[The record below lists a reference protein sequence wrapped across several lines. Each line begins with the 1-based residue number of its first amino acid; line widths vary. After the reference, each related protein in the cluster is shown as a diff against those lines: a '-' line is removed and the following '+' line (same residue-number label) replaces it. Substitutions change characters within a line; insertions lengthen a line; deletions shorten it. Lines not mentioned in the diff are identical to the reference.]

1 MNADQVIEKILSQA
15 KAEAQAILA
24 EAKAKADAQKAR
36 SRAELAEFDKQT
48 DVLAQEAGADKL
60 RRMLAGARM
69 SNSKQA
75 LAAKVELLNEVFR
88 KAEERLVQLPDES
101 YKALMV
107 KLMTQ
112 AVQTGDEEVLVG
124 KDEGRINDDFVK
136 QVNRQLGPGFKGNLR
151 LGTQRLD
158 IKGGFVL
165 SRGKVRM
172 NASVE
177 VLVGQV
183 RESMETELAAKLFA

>member
-36 SRAELAEFDKQT
+36 SGAELAEFEKQT
-48 DVLAQEAGADKL
+48 DVLAKEAGDDKL

-69 SNSKQA
+69 SNSRQA

-88 KAEERLVQLPDES
+88 KAEERLVQLPDEP

-124 KDEGRINDDFVK
+124 KDEGRINDDFIK

-151 LGTQRLD
+151 LGMQRLD

-165 SRGKVRM
+165 SRGKVRI
-172 NASVE
+172 NAGAG
-177 VLVGQV
+177 VLVGQL